1 MTTPIKYE
9 TELIIGADPSAFI
22 EKVESVYLLD
32 VRAVSKCPVESIEF
46 SSYKIRADVEFWN
59 QLEAGSKS
67 VGKGL
72 IESVKKVIVIFLIE

>member
-46 SSYKIRADVEFWN
+46 SSYKIRADVEF
-59 QLEAGSKS
+59 
-67 VGKGL
+67 
-72 IESVKKVIVIFLIE
+72 